1 LKNVDVGKP
10 VLVVEDGVV
19 EPLEV
24 ENLVLALVA
33 VLEVLLLVIVLDEVA
48 PVLALVAVLEVL
60 LLVIVLDEV
69 TLVLLAVAVVAGT
82 ALEVW
87 I

>member
-24 ENLVLALVA
+24 ENLVL
-33 VLEVLLLVIVLDEVA
+33 EVLLRVIVLDEVA
-48 PVLALVAVLEVL
+48 LVL

>member
-1 LKNVDVGKP
+1 MKNVDVGKP

-24 ENLVLALVA
+24 ENLVL
-33 VLEVLLLVIVLDEVA
+33 EVLLRVIVLDEVA
-48 PVLALVAVLEVL
+48 LVL

>member
-1 LKNVDVGKP
+1 LKNVEVGKP

-33 VLEVLLLVIVLDEVA
+33 VLEELLLVIVLDELLLVIVLDEVA
-48 PVLALVAVLEVL
+48 
-60 LLVIVLDEV
+60 
-69 TLVLLAVAVVAGT
+69 LVLLAVAVVAGT
-82 ALEVW
+82 ALGVW